1 MSSQPGTAATSP
13 DPALPSYDPLF
24 EDPSAPEPAATNS
37 TATTTSAAGAAAH
50 ELAQD
55 EAPARVPEPHQ
66 PAPVTAAA
74 PATPS
79 PWDAPIAPAAG
90 GRAGRPVDT
99 GRLYHSAG
107 ADGPATSEAIPALP
121 LRRETAAAGSAVAAI
136 SVLSEP
142 AASAS
147 APVEAAVP
155 AARPAKAQTGRG
167 LTYLGVVAVVTV
179 PTLLVGLVQAAM
191 SHDIGWFTGLVLLVT
206 STYAALTVRRPDFAA
221 AVVVPS
227 LAFLVTTLVAGQ
239 FALESGGSRMVRES
253 YMIFRTLAVN
263 APWILASTA
272 IAAVIV
278 LVRRRNGPLHS
289 PA

>member
-24 EDPSAPEPAATNS
+24 EDPSAPEPAATNG
-37 TATTTSAAGAAAH
+37 AAIAAGTAAH
-50 ELAQD
+50 ELAQH
-55 EAPARVPEPHQ
+55 EAPEPHQ
-66 PAPVTAAA
+66 PGPVTAAA
-74 PATPS
+74 PATSS

-121 LRRETAAAGSAVAAI
+121 LRREATAAAPAVAAI
-136 SVLSEP
+136 PVLSDP
-142 AASAS
+142 AIAS
-147 APVEAAVP
+147 VEAAAP
-155 AARPAKAQTGRG
+155 AAHPVTTKTGRG

-191 SHDIGWFTGLVLLVT
+191 SHEIGWVTGLVLLVT
-206 STYAALTVRRPDFAA
+206 STYAALTVRRTDFTA
-221 AVVVPS
+221 AVVMPS
-227 LAFLVTTLVAGQ
+227 LAFLVTTLIAGQ
-239 FALESGGSRMVRES
+239 FALESGGSRLVREG

-263 APWILASTA
+263 APWILAATA

-278 LVRRRNGPLHS
+278 LVRRRKGSLPS
-289 PA
+289 TA

>member
-1 MSSQPGTAATSP
+1 
-13 DPALPSYDPLF
+13 
-24 EDPSAPEPAATNS
+24 
-37 TATTTSAAGAAAH
+37 
-50 ELAQD
+50 
-55 EAPARVPEPHQ
+55 V
-66 PAPVTAAA
+66 PVTADA
-74 PATPS
+74 PATSS

-121 LRRETAAAGSAVAAI
+121 LRREASAAAPVVAAI
-136 SVLSEP
+136 PVLHDP
-142 AASAS
+142 AGSPS
-147 APVEAAVP
+147 PSVEAAVP
-155 AARPAKAQTGRG
+155 AAQPVTTQSARG
-167 LTYLGVVAVVTV
+167 LTYLGVVAVVGA

-191 SHDIGWFTGLVLLVT
+191 SHEIGWFTGFVLLVT

-221 AVVVPS
+221 AVVIPS

-239 FALESGGSRMVRES
+239 LALENGGSRMVRES

-263 APWILASTA
+263 APWILAATA

-278 LVRRRNGPLHS
+278 LVRRRRTPSHS
-289 PA
+289 TA